1 MPSNEISR
9 DAIAEKGGINYH
21 EGSST
26 VSPKPEEHTLGAEVP
41 TTWKTWLVIFILS
54 SCFGLSFWPVPTTA
68 AMQGKLGAKLGDA
81 TGTSIYWYIPAY
93 TTDCALGFLIAG
105 ANSDVLGRRWFLLV
119 GEVLASVGMLVS
131 ATAKSPE
138 LFTAGLAVAGFGG
151 GFCQMA
157 MCSVPELLKNKYRHI
172 GITISDGF
180 VFLIVIIG
188 PIVGRYAIDVG
199 DCWRYIFYGGFVAQI
214 ISLICLAWL
223 YHPPKHPRGVPWKD
237 AIRGLDYV
245 GTVLVIPGVCLVLV
259 GIITTTYMKS
269 TSVKVL
275 APMCAGFGLLVLFGL
290 WETFSKVKYPLC
302 PPRIFRSHYGREFT
316 VPFIIAL
323 IVTMFYYGINIIY
336 PTMVNVFYI
345 TAESSRSDELLLTLP
360 GNLGLVFGAMLLICF
375 GNLFGHWKWTLVIS
389 WTMMTLFGGLMA
401 MVTPFNRGTM
411 IAFTFLEQTFF
422 GWAQYE
428 SIAFTQLG
436 VHQQDLGM
444 SGGLAGVARY
454 AGGSLAQAI
463 YVSILTN
470 SQASRAAVSVP
481 AAVMKA
487 GGSMELGESILAAF
501 PGGATAL
508 AQVPGATA
516 EILGAAGL
524 AFQWSYAYALKIT
537 ALSSLAFGGFGLIL
551 CLLTES
557 IDAKAGTSP
566 TNVFLENDVNADKN
580 EYH

>member
-9 DAIAEKGGINYH
+9 DTIAEKGDIRYH

-26 VSPKPEEHTLGAEVP
+26 ASPKPEDHVVGAEAAM
-41 TTWKTWLVIFILS
+41 TWKTWLVIFILS

-93 TTDCALGFLIAG
+93 TTGCALGFLIAG
-105 ANSDVLGRRWFLLV
+105 ANSDLLGRRMFL
-119 GEVLASVGMLVS
+119 
-131 ATAKSPE
+131 
-138 LFTAGLAVAGFGG
+138 
-151 GFCQMA
+151 
-157 MCSVPELLKNKYRHI
+157 YRHI

-199 DCWRYIFYGGFVAQI
+199 DGWRFIFYGGFIAQI
-214 ISLICLAWL
+214 ISLISLALL
-223 YHPPKHPRGVPWKD
+223 YHPPKHPRGVPWKE

-245 GTVLVIPGVCLVLV
+245 GTVLVTPGVCLVLV
-259 GIITTTYMKS
+259 GIISTTYMKS
-269 TSVKVL
+269 TSVRVL

-389 WTMMTLFGGLMA
+389 WAMMTLFGGLMA
-401 MVTPFNRGTM
+401 MVTPFN
-411 IAFTFLEQTFF
+411 
-422 GWAQYE
+422 
-428 SIAFTQLG
+428 
-436 VHQQDLGM
+436 
-444 SGGLAGVARY
+444 
-454 AGGSLAQAI
+454 
-463 YVSILTN
+463 
-470 SQASRAAVSVP
+470 
-481 AAVMKA
+481 K
-487 GGSMELGESILAAF
+487 
-501 PGGATAL
+501 
-508 AQVPGATA
+508 
-516 EILGAAGL
+516 
-524 AFQWSYAYALKIT
+524 
-537 ALSSLAFGGFGLIL
+537 
-551 CLLTES
+551 
-557 IDAKAGTSP
+557 
-566 TNVFLENDVNADKN
+566 
-580 EYH
+580 